1 MKPGTPFVVEVNPRI
16 PRRLARLSELAEN
29 LWYAWDRPTRT
40 LFARLH
46 PGLWDAVNH
55 NPKAFLK
62 RVDEDR
68 LTEAAED
75 HIFLGSYNRVLS
87 AFDTYMSEPLRRDVP
102 INLTP
107 SDLVAYF
114 CAEFGFHE
122 SFPVYSGGLG
132 ILAGD
137 HCKSASDMRLP
148 FVAVGLLYRQGYFSQ
163 RIDNDGNQIA
173 TYTDSEFEDLPIH
186 PALREDGTEVHIEM
200 ELPGRTVEVKVWE
213 TRIGHV
219 RLCLLDTDL
228 PGNRAE
234 DRYITHQLY
243 GGDKHTRIQQ
253 EMVLGIGGVRAL
265 EQMGIKPTAYHI
277 NEGHAA
283 FLVLERVR
291 RKVKQGLTYYAALE
305 AVAASTVFTTH
316 TPVPAGHDHFP
327 EDMIWSYFNHCCTD
341 LGISREEFMGLGG
354 AGQGQ
359 DFNMTKLALNG
370 SRHHNGVSRIHGD
383 VSSRI
388 LADMWPQIDP
398 KESPMEYITNG
409 VHVSTFLAQE
419 WQDLFD
425 NKLGYEWRRRLTD
438 EKFWGRMDSIPDHQF
453 WSVHQAIKSQMLHAI
468 RNRVTQQHLRNHGS
482 AAHLDRML
490 KYANPLDPNVLT
502 IGFAR
507 RFATYKRATLMFEN
521 MDWMRQIIND
531 AGRPVLF
538 IFAGKA
544 HPADQPGQELIR
556 RIHEISRWP
565 EFEGKLL
572 MVEGY
577 DLGLARRL
585 VAGVDVWLNN
595 PIYPLEA
602 SGTSGMKAGLN
613 GVLNLS
619 VTDGWWDEGFDGTPG
634 NSNGWDIKPAPES
647 FDDARRNREDS
658 QTLYELLQDQVI
670 PMYYRRNELGYST
683 EWVNMA
689 KRSIASLLP
698 RFNAT
703 RMVLQYANQFYGP
716 ASRQWRRYSA
726 DDFAAARTVAAWK
739 TKVRQAWGGVSL
751 HRVDEPPKRLSFG
764 EGMEIRV
771 AAHLNGL
778 APEDVRV
785 ELLVGRASQA
795 GQDKDLSA
803 FAMQAGEVDANGI
816 CQFKIEMVPEL
827 CGRLIYRLRVY
838 PFNPLLTHPFETGLM
853 VWL

>member
-1 MKPGTPFVVEVNPRI
+1 MKPGTPFVIEVNPRI
-16 PRRLARLSELAEN
+16 PRRLSRLTELADN
-29 LWYAWDRPTRT
+29 LWYGWDRPTRT

-46 PGLWDAVNH
+46 PGLWDAVSH

-62 RVDEDR
+62 RVDEER

-87 AFDTYMSEPLRRDVP
+87 AFDTYMSEPLRRDIP
-102 INLTP
+102 LELKP
-107 SDLVAYF
+107 GDLIAYF

-148 FVAVGLLYRQGYFSQ
+148 FIAVGLLYRQGYFSQ

-173 TYTDSEFEDLPIH
+173 TYTDSEFDDLPIH
-186 PALREDGTEVHIEM
+186 PALSEEGKEIHIQI
-200 ELPGRTVEVKVWE
+200 ELPGRAVEVKVWE
-213 TRIGHV
+213 ARIGHV

-228 PGNRAE
+228 ASNRAE

-243 GGDKHTRIQQ
+243 GGDRHTRIQQ
-253 EMVLGIGGVRAL
+253 EIVLGIGGMRAL
-265 EQMGIKPTAYHI
+265 EALAVKPTAYHI

-283 FLVLERVR
+283 FLVLERIR
-291 RKVKQGLTYYAALE
+291 QRVKGGLSFHAALE
-305 AVAASTVFTTH
+305 AIAANTVFTTH
-316 TPVPAGHDHFP
+316 TPVPAGHDHFA
-327 EDMIWSYFNHCCTD
+327 EDMVWDYFSECCTD
-341 LGISREEFMGLGG
+341 LGVQREEFMRLGG
-354 AGQGQ
+354 AGHGQ
-359 DFNMTKLALNG
+359 EFNMTKLALNG
-370 SRHHNGVSRIHGD
+370 SRHHNGVSRIHGS

-388 LADMWPQIDP
+388 LSDMWPQVRPD
-398 KESPMEYITNG
+398 ESPMDYITNG

-425 NKLGYEWRRRLTD
+425 NKLGYEWRRRLT
-438 EKFWGRMDSIPDHQF
+438 EVEFWDKLDAIPDHHF
-453 WSVHQAIKSQMLHAI
+453 WSVHQALKTQMLHSVHHRI
-468 RNRVTQQHLRNHGS
+468 TQQHLRNHGS
-482 AAHLDRML
+482 EAHLERML
-490 KYANPLDPNVLT
+490 KHANPLDPNVLT

-507 RFATYKRATLMFEN
+507 RFATYKRAALMFEN
-521 MDWMRQIIND
+521 MEWMRQIISEAD
-531 AGRPVLF
+531 KPVLF

-544 HPADQPGQELIR
+544 HPADKPGQELIR
-556 RIHEISRWP
+556 RIHEISRSP

-577 DLGLARRL
+577 DLGFARRL
-585 VAGVDVWLNN
+585 VSGVDVWLNN

-602 SGTSGMKAGLN
+602 SGTSGMKAAMN

-619 VTDGWWDEGFDGTPG
+619 VTDGWWDEGYDG
-634 NSNGWDIKPAPES
+634 SNGWAIKPAPEY

-670 PMYYRRNELGYST
+670 PMYYRRHELGFSS
-683 EWVNMA
+683 EWVHMA
-689 KRSIASLLP
+689 KKSITTLLP

-703 RMVLQYANQFYGP
+703 RMVMQYVNKFYGP
-716 ASRQWRRYSA
+716 ASRQWRRYSEGG
-726 DDFAAARTVAAWK
+726 FAAAQSVAAWK
-739 TKVRQAWGGVSL
+739 AKVRQAWGGVSL
-751 HRVDEPPKRLSFG
+751 RRLDEPQKRINFG
-764 EGMEIRV
+764 DSLV
-771 AAHLNGL
+771 LKAAVNLNGL

-785 ELLVGRASQA
+785 EVLVGRASKQ
-795 GQDKDLSA
+795 GQDRDL
-803 FAMQAGEVDANGI
+803 QASQMKPEGHDGQDCLFSLELTP
-816 CQFKIEMVPEL
+816 EM
-827 CGRLIYRLRVY
+827 CGKLLYRVRVY
-838 PFNPLLTHPFETGLM
+838 PYHDLLTHPFETGLM

>member
-16 PRRLARLSELAEN
+16 PRRLSRLSELAEN
-29 LWYAWDRPTRT
+29 LWYAWDRPSRT

-46 PGLWDAVNH
+46 PGLWEAVNH

-62 RVDEDR
+62 RVDEER

-75 HIFLGSYNRVLS
+75 HIFLGNYNRVLS

-102 INLTP
+102 L
-107 SDLVAYF
+107 DLKPGDLIAYF

-173 TYTDSEFEDLPIH
+173 TYTDSEFDDLPIH
-186 PALREDGTEVHIEM
+186 PASRADGSEVHIQM
-200 ELPGRTVEVKVWE
+200 ELPGRMVEVKVWE

-228 PGNRAE
+228 PVNRPE

-253 EMVLGIGGVRAL
+253 EMVLGIGGMRAL

-283 FLVLERVR
+283 FLVLERTR
-291 RKVKQGLTYYAALE
+291 RKVEQGLPFHAALE
-305 AVAASTVFTTH
+305 VVAASTVFTTH
-316 TPVPAGHDHFP
+316 TPVPAGHDHFG
-327 EDMIWSYFNHCCTD
+327 EDMTWEYLGRCCND
-341 LGISREEFMGLGG
+341 LGISREEFMQLGG
-354 AGQGQ
+354 AGHGQ
-359 DFNMTKLALNG
+359 DFNMTKLALHG
-370 SRHHNGVSRIHGD
+370 SRHHNGVSRIHGG
-383 VSSRI
+383 VSSHI
-388 LADMWPQIDP
+388 CSDMWPQIAPGD
-398 KESPMEYITNG
+398 SPMDYITNG
-409 VHVSTFLAQE
+409 VHVATFLAQE

-438 EKFWGRMDSIPDHQF
+438 VEFWRKVESIPDHHF
-453 WSVHQAIKSQMLHAI
+453 WSVHQSIKAQMLHAI
-468 RNRVTQQHLRNHGS
+468 RHRVTQQHLRNHGS
-482 AAHLDRML
+482 AAHLERML
-490 KYANPLDPNVLT
+490 KLANPLDPNVLV

-507 RFATYKRATLMFEN
+507 RFATYKRATLLFEN
-521 MDWMRQIIND
+521 MDWLRQIIHD
-531 AGRPVLF
+531 ANRPVLF

-544 HPADQPGQELIR
+544 HPADHPGQSLIR

-585 VAGVDVWLNN
+585 VSGCDIWLNN

-619 VTDGWWDEGFDGTPG
+619 VSDGWWDEGYDGT
-634 NSNGWDIKPAPES
+634 NGWDIKPAPDY

-670 PMYYRRNELGYST
+670 PMYYRRNELGFSP
-683 EWVNMA
+683 EWVRMA
-689 KRSIASLLP
+689 KRSIATLLP

-703 RMVLQYANQFYGP
+703 RMVMEYVNKFYGA
-716 ASRQWRRYSA
+716 ASQQWRRYS
-726 DDFAAARTVAAWK
+726 DDNFAGARDVAAWK
-739 TKVRQAWGGVSL
+739 TKVRQAWQGVSAQRL
-751 HRVDEPPKRLSFG
+751 DTPQKRLTFG
-764 EGMEIRV
+764 EAMQVRV
-771 AAHLNGL
+771 AVNLNGM

-785 ELLVGRASQA
+785 ELLVGRASQLA
-795 GQDKDLSA
+795 QDRALQVIQ
-803 FAMQAGEVDANGI
+803 MTPNGWENGLCI
-816 CQFKIEMVPEL
+816 YHLELMPEL
-827 CGRLIYRLRVY
+827 CGRLMYRVRVY
-838 PFNPLLTHPFETGLM
+838 PYHALLTHPFETGLM

>member
-16 PRRLARLSELAEN
+16 PRRLARLSELADN
-29 LWYAWDRPTRT
+29 LWYSWDRPTRT

-46 PGLWDAVNH
+46 PGLWDAVSH

-62 RVDEDR
+62 RVDEER

-75 HIFLGSYNRVLS
+75 HIFLGNYNRVLS
-87 AFDTYMSEPLRRDVP
+87 AFDTYMSEPLRRDMP
-102 INLTP
+102 LDLKP
-107 SDLVAYF
+107 GDLVAYF

-122 SFPVYSGGLG
+122 SFPIYSGGLG

-137 HCKSASDMRLP
+137 HCKAASDMRLP

-173 TYTDSEFEDLPIH
+173 TYTDSEFDDLPIH
-186 PALREDGTEVHIEM
+186 PAVSEEGKEIHVFI
-200 ELPGRTVEVKVWE
+200 ELPGRRLEVKVWE
-213 TRIGHV
+213 ARIGHV

-228 PGNRAE
+228 PANRAE

-253 EMVLGIGGVRAL
+253 EMVLGVGGMRAL
-265 EQMGIKPTAYHI
+265 EALGVKPTVYHI

-283 FLVLERVR
+283 FLVLERIR
-291 RKVKQGLTYYAALE
+291 RKVKGGLSFHAALE
-305 AVAASTVFTTH
+305 AVAANTVFTTH
-316 TPVPAGHDHFP
+316 TPVPAGHDHFA
-327 EDMIWSYFNHCCTD
+327 EDMIWDYFSECCND
-341 LGISREEFMGLGG
+341 LGVQREEFMRLGG
-354 AGQGQ
+354 AGHGQ
-359 DFNMTKLALNG
+359 EFNMTKLALNG
-370 SRHHNGVSRIHGD
+370 SRHHNGVSRIHGG

-388 LADMWPQIDP
+388 LSDMWPQVQPD
-398 KESPMEYITNG
+398 ESPMDYITNG

-438 EKFWGRMDSIPDHQF
+438 VTFWDKVEAIPDHHF
-453 WSVHQAIKSQMLHAI
+453 WSVHQALKTQMLHSVHHRI
-468 RNRVTQQHLRNHGS
+468 TQQHLRNHGS
-482 AAHLDRML
+482 EAHLERML

-521 MDWMRQIIND
+521 MDWIRQIIND
-531 AGRPVLF
+531 GDKPVLF

-544 HPADQPGQELIR
+544 HPADRPGQDLIR
-556 RIHEISRWP
+556 RIHEISRSP

-577 DLGLARRL
+577 DLGFARRL
-585 VAGVDVWLNN
+585 VSGCDVWLNN

-602 SGTSGMKAGLN
+602 SGTSGMKAAMN

-619 VTDGWWDEGFDGTPG
+619 VTDGWWDEGYDG
-634 NSNGWDIKPAPES
+634 SNGWAIKPAPEY
-647 FDDARRNREDS
+647 FDEGRRNREDS

-670 PMYYRRNELGYST
+670 PMYYRRHELGFSS
-683 EWVNMA
+683 EWVRMA
-689 KRSIASLLP
+689 KRSITTLLP
-698 RFNAT
+698 RFNST
-703 RMVLQYANQFYGP
+703 RMVMEYVNKFYGP
-716 ASRQWRRYSA
+716 ASRQWRRYS
-726 DDFAAARTVAAWK
+726 DGGFAAAQGVAAWK
-739 TKVRQAWGGVSL
+739 AKIRQSWGGIALRRLDPPRKRINFGDSL
-751 HRVDEPPKRLSFG
+751 QL
-764 EGMEIRV
+764 RV
-771 AAHLNGL
+771 AATLNGL

-785 ELLVGRASQA
+785 EVLMGRASKH
-795 GQDKDLSA
+795 GQDRDL
-803 FAMQAGEVDANGI
+803 QAIQMKPDGWQGQE
-816 CQFKIEMVPEL
+816 CLFSLELTPEM
-827 CGRLIYRLRVY
+827 CGKLLYRVRVY
-838 PFNPLLTHPFETGLM
+838 PYHDLLTHPFETGLM

>member
-16 PRRLARLSELAEN
+16 PRRLSRLTELADN
-29 LWYAWDRPTRT
+29 LWYGWDRPTRT

-62 RVDEDR
+62 RVDEER

-75 HIFLGSYNRVLS
+75 HIFLGNYNRVLS
-87 AFDTYMSEPLRRDVP
+87 AFDTYMSEPLRRDMHLELKP
-102 INLTP
+102 G
-107 SDLVAYF
+107 DLIAYF

-173 TYTDSEFEDLPIH
+173 TYTDSEFEDLPMH
-186 PALREDGTEVHIEM
+186 PALGEDGREIHIHI
-200 ELPGRTVEVKVWE
+200 ELPGRQLEVKVWE
-213 TRIGHV
+213 ARIGHV

-228 PGNRAE
+228 PNNRPE

-253 EMVLGIGGVRAL
+253 EIVLGIGGVRAL
-265 EQMGIKPTAYHI
+265 EALDVKPTVYHI

-283 FLVLERVR
+283 FLVLERIR
-291 RKVKQGLTYYAALE
+291 RKVKKGLTFNAALE
-305 AVAASTVFTTH
+305 AVAANTVFTTH
-316 TPVPAGHDHFP
+316 TPVPAGHDHFA
-327 EDMIWSYFNHCCTD
+327 EDMIWDYFGQCCAD
-341 LGISREEFMGLGG
+341 MSVARDDFMRLGG
-354 AGQGQ
+354 AGHGQ
-359 DFNMTKLALNG
+359 EFNMTKLALNG
-370 SRHHNGVSRIHGD
+370 SRHHNGVSRIHGG

-388 LADMWPQIDP
+388 LSDMWPQVVP
-398 KESPMEYITNG
+398 GESPMDYITNG

-438 EKFWGRMDSIPDHQF
+438 AAFWDKLATIPDHHF
-453 WSVHQAIKSQMLHAI
+453 WSVHQALKSQMLHAVHHRI
-468 RNRVTQQHLRNHGS
+468 TQQHLRNHGS
-482 AAHLDRML
+482 EAHLERML

-521 MDWMRQIIND
+521 MDWMRQIINESE
-531 AGRPVLF
+531 RPVLF

-544 HPADQPGQELIR
+544 HPADRPGQELIR

-577 DLGLARRL
+577 DLGFARRL
-585 VAGVDVWLNN
+585 VSGCDVWLNN

-602 SGTSGMKAGLN
+602 SGTSGMKAAMN

-619 VTDGWWDEGFDGTPG
+619 VTDGWWDEGYDGT
-634 NSNGWDIKPAPES
+634 NGWAIKPAPEY
-647 FDDARRNREDS
+647 FDEARRNREDS

-670 PMYYRRNELGYST
+670 PMYYRRHELGFSS
-683 EWVNMA
+683 EWVHMA
-689 KRSIASLLP
+689 KRSITTLLP
-698 RFNAT
+698 RFNST
-703 RMVLQYANQFYGP
+703 RMVMEYVNKFYGP
-716 ASRQWRRYSA
+716 ASRQWRRYSEA
-726 DDFAAARTVAAWK
+726 GFSAAQTVATWK
-739 TKVRQAWGGVSL
+739 TRVRQAWSGVSIR
-751 HRVDEPPKRLSFG
+751 RVDDMRKRISFG
-764 EGMEIRV
+764 ESLTIRV
-771 AAHLNGL
+771 GVNLNGL

-785 ELLVGRASQA
+785 EILIGRASKH
-795 GQDKDLSA
+795 GQDKDLHAIQMKPDGRDGPESL
-803 FAMQAGEVDANGI
+803 FNLELTP
-816 CQFKIEMVPEL
+816 EM
-827 CGRLIYRLRVY
+827 CGKLLYRVRVY
-838 PFNPLLTHPFETGLM
+838 PYHDLLTHPFETGLM

>member
-1 MKPGTPFVVEVNPRI
+1 MKPGTPFIVEVNPRI

-87 AFDTYMSEPLRRDVP
+87 AFDTYMSEPLRRDDP
-102 INLTP
+102 MELKP
-107 SDLVAYF
+107 GDLIAYF

-148 FVAVGLLYRQGYFSQ
+148 FVAVGLLYRQGYFAQ

-173 TYTDSEFEDLPIH
+173 TYNDSEFDDLPMH
-186 PALREDGTEVHIEM
+186 PALREDGSEVHIQM
-200 ELPGRTVEVKVWE
+200 ELPGRQVEVKVWE

-253 EMVLGIGGVRAL
+253 EMVLGIGGMRAL

-291 RKVKQGLTYYAALE
+291 RKVMQGLSFHAALE
-305 AVAASTVFTTH
+305 AVAVSTVFTTH
-316 TPVPAGHDHFP
+316 TPVPAGHDHFA
-327 EDMIWSYFNHCCTD
+327 EDMIWEYFSQCCND
-341 LGISREEFMGLGG
+341 LGVGREEFLRLGG
-354 AGQGQ
+354 GGHGQ

-370 SRHHNGVSRIHGD
+370 SRHHNGVSRIHGG
-383 VSSRI
+383 VSSQI
-388 LADMWPQIDP
+388 LSDMWPQIAP
-398 KESPMEYITNG
+398 HESPMDYITNG
-409 VHVSTFLAQE
+409 VHVATFLAQE

-425 NKLGYEWRRRLTD
+425 NKLGYEWRRRLTEVD
-438 EKFWGRMDSIPDHQF
+438 FWHKLEDIPDHHF
-453 WSVHQAIKSQMLHAI
+453 WSVHQSIKSQMLHSLCHRI
-468 RNRVTQQHLRNHGS
+468 TQQHLRNHGS
-482 AAHLDRML
+482 SAHLERML
-490 KYANPLDPNVLT
+490 KFANPLDPNVLT

-521 MDWMRQIIND
+521 MDWIRQIISEAD
-531 AGRPVLF
+531 RPVLF

-544 HPADQPGQELIR
+544 HPADKPGQDLIH
-556 RIHEISRWP
+556 RIHEISRLP
-565 EFEGKLL
+565 EFEGRLL

-577 DLGLARRL
+577 DLGLSRRL
-585 VAGVDVWLNN
+585 VSGCDVWLNN

-602 SGTSGMKAGLN
+602 SGTSGMKAGMN
-613 GVLNLS
+613 GVINLS
-619 VTDGWWDEGFDGTPG
+619 VTDGWWEEGYDGT
-634 NSNGWDIKPAPES
+634 NGWAIKPAPEYY
-647 FDDARRNREDS
+647 DDERRNHEDS

-670 PMYYRRNELGYST
+670 PMYYRRHELGFSD
-683 EWVNMA
+683 EWVQMA
-689 KRSIASLLP
+689 KRSITTLLP

-703 RMVLQYANQFYGP
+703 RMVMEYANKFYGP
-716 ASRQWRRYSA
+716 ASRQWRRYSEG
-726 DDFAAARTVAAWK
+726 DFAAAQSLAAWK
-739 TKVRQAWGGVSL
+739 SKVRHAWGGVSL
-751 HRVDEPPKRLSFG
+751 MRLDDPRRRLVFG
-764 EGMEIRV
+764 ETMDIKV
-771 AAHLNGL
+771 AVNLNGL

-785 ELLVGRASQA
+785 EVLMGRASQS
-795 GQDKDLSA
+795 GQNKELSA
-803 FAMQAGEVDANGI
+803 VPMQPSGWDGGNSLFQLEL
-816 CQFKIEMVPEL
+816 MPEL
-827 CGRLIYRLRVY
+827 CGRLLYRVRVY
-838 PFNPLLTHPFETGLM
+838 PYHELLTHPFETGLM

>member
-46 PGLWDAVNH
+46 PGLWEAVNH

-62 RVDEDR
+62 RVDEER

-87 AFDTYMSEPLRRDVP
+87 AFDTYMSEPLRRDLP
-102 INLTP
+102 IDLKP
-107 SDLVAYF
+107 GDLVAYF

-173 TYTDSEFEDLPIH
+173 TYTDSEFGDLPMH
-186 PALREDGTEVHIEM
+186 PALGEDGSEVHIQM
-200 ELPGRTVEVKVWE
+200 ELPGRQVEVKVWE

-228 PGNRAE
+228 PANRPE

-253 EMVLGIGGVRAL
+253 EMVLGIGGMRAL
-265 EQMGIKPTAYHI
+265 ERMGIKPTCYHI

-291 RKVKQGLTYYAALE
+291 RKVKQGLSFHAALE

-316 TPVPAGHDHFP
+316 TPVPAGHDHFA
-327 EDMIWSYFNHCCTD
+327 EDMIWEYFHHCCTD
-341 LGISREEFMGLGG
+341 LGISREEFMHLGG

-359 DFNMTKLALNG
+359 DFNMTRLALNG
-370 SRHHNGVSRIHGD
+370 SRHHNGVSRIHGG
-383 VSSRI
+383 VSSRMM
-388 LADMWPQIDP
+388 ADMWPQISP
-398 KESPMEYITNG
+398 QESPMDYITNG
-409 VHVSTFLAQE
+409 VHVATFLAQE

-425 NKLGYEWRRRLTD
+425 SKLGYEWRRRLTD
-438 EKFWGRMDSIPDHQF
+438 VDFWDKVESIPDHQF
-453 WSVHQAIKSQMLHAI
+453 WAVHQAIKSQMLHTV
-468 RNRVTQQHLRNHGS
+468 RHRVTQQHLRNHGS
-482 AAHLDRML
+482 PAHLERML
-490 KYANPLDPNVLT
+490 KLANPLDPNVLT

-507 RFATYKRATLMFEN
+507 RFATYKRATLLFEN
-521 MDWMRQIIND
+521 MDWLRQIIND
-531 AGRPVLF
+531 GARPVLF

-544 HPADQPGQELIR
+544 HPADKPGQELIR

-577 DLGLARRL
+577 DLGLSRRL
-585 VAGVDVWLNN
+585 VSGCDVWLNN

-602 SGTSGMKAGLN
+602 SGTSGMKAGMN
-613 GVLNLS
+613 GVINLS
-619 VTDGWWDEGFDGTPG
+619 VTDGWWDEGYDG
-634 NSNGWDIKPAPES
+634 SNGWAIKPAPEYY
-647 FDDARRNREDS
+647 DDARRNREDS

-670 PMYYRRNELGYST
+670 PMYYRRNELGFSP
-683 EWVNMA
+683 EWVKMA
-689 KRSIASLLP
+689 KRSIATLLP
-698 RFNAT
+698 RFNST
-703 RMVLQYANQFYGP
+703 RMVMEYANRFYAP
-716 ASRQWRRYSA
+716 ASRQWRRYSEGG
-726 DDFAAARTVAAWK
+726 FAAAQAVAAWK
-739 TKVRQAWGGVSL
+739 AKVRQAWGGVSL
-751 HRVDEPPKRLSFG
+751 RRIDTPRRQMTFG
-764 EGMEIRV
+764 ESMLIQV
-771 AAHLNGL
+771 AANLNGL

-785 ELLVGRASQA
+785 ELLIGRASQV
-795 GQDKDLSA
+795 GQDKELQA
-803 FAMQAGEVDANGI
+803 IPMQPVGWEDGH
-816 CQFKIEMVPEL
+816 CTFQLELMPEL
-827 CGRLIYRLRVY
+827 CGRLLYRVRVY
-838 PFNPLLTHPFETGLM
+838 PYHELLTHPFETGLM

>member
-16 PRRLARLSELAEN
+16 PRRLSRLSELADN

-62 RVDEDR
+62 RVDEER

-87 AFDTYMSEPLRRDVP
+87 AFDTYMSEPLRRDMP
-102 INLTP
+102 LELKP
-107 SDLVAYF
+107 GDLIAYF
-114 CAEFGFHE
+114 CAEFGYHE

-137 HCKSASDMRLP
+137 HCKSASDLRLP

-173 TYTDSEFEDLPIH
+173 TYTDSEFDDLPIH
-186 PALREDGTEVHIEM
+186 PALNEEGKEIHIHI
-200 ELPGRTVEVKVWE
+200 ELPGRKVEVKVWE
-213 TRIGHV
+213 ARIGHV

-253 EMVLGIGGVRAL
+253 EIVLGIGGMRAL
-265 EQMGIKPTAYHI
+265 EQLGIKPTAYHI

-283 FLVLERVR
+283 FLVLERIR
-291 RKVKQGLTYYAALE
+291 RKVKGGLSFHAALE
-305 AVAASTVFTTH
+305 AVAANTVFTTH
-316 TPVPAGHDHFP
+316 TPVPAGHDHFA
-327 EDMIWSYFNHCCTD
+327 EDMIWDYFSQCCND
-341 LGISREEFMGLGG
+341 LGVQREEFMKLGG
-354 AGQGQ
+354 AGHGQ
-359 DFNMTKLALNG
+359 EFNMTKLALHG
-370 SRHHNGVSRIHGD
+370 SRHHNGVSRIHGG
-383 VSSRI
+383 VSSHI
-388 LADMWPQIDP
+388 LSDMWPQVRPD
-398 KESPMEYITNG
+398 ESPMGYITNG

-438 EKFWGRMDSIPDHQF
+438 ATFWEKLASIPDHHF
-453 WSVHQAIKSQMLHAI
+453 WSVHQALKSQMLHSVHHRI
-468 RNRVTQQHLRNHGS
+468 TEQHLRNHGS
-482 AAHLDRML
+482 EAHLERML

-521 MDWMRQIIND
+521 MDWMRAIIKD
-531 AGRPVLF
+531 ADRPVLF

-544 HPADQPGQELIR
+544 HPADKPGQELIR

-577 DLGLARRL
+577 DLGFARRL
-585 VAGVDVWLNN
+585 VSGCDVWLNN

-602 SGTSGMKAGLN
+602 SGTSGMKAAMN

-619 VTDGWWDEGFDGTPG
+619 VTDGWWDEGYDGG
-634 NSNGWDIKPAPES
+634 NGWAIKPAPEY

-658 QTLYELLQDQVI
+658 RDLYELLQDQVI
-670 PMYYRRNELGYST
+670 PMYYRRNELGISS
-683 EWVNMA
+683 EWVRMA
-689 KRSIASLLP
+689 KRSITTLLP
-698 RFNAT
+698 RFNST
-703 RMVLQYANQFYGP
+703 RMVMEYVNKFYGP
-716 ASRQWRRYSA
+716 ASRQWRRYSEGG
-726 DDFAAARTVAAWK
+726 FAAAQGVAAWK
-739 TKVRQAWGGVSL
+739 AKVRQAWSGVSL
-751 HRVDEPPKRLSFG
+751 RRMDEPQKRIAFG
-764 EGMEIRV
+764 ETLSLKV
-771 AAHLNGL
+771 AASLNGL

-785 ELLVGRASQA
+785 EVLMGRASKQ
-795 GQDKDLSA
+795 GQDRDLQA
-803 FAMQAGEVDANGI
+803 VAMI
-816 CQFKIEMVPEL
+816 PEGWDGQDSL
-827 CGRLIYRLRVY
+827 FTLELTPDMCGKLLYRVRVY
-838 PFNPLLTHPFETGLM
+838 PYHELLTHPFETGLM

>member
-16 PRRLARLSELAEN
+16 PRRLSRLTELADN
-29 LWYAWDRPTRT
+29 LWYGWDRPTRT

-62 RVDEDR
+62 RVDEER

-75 HIFLGSYNRVLS
+75 HIFLGNYNRVLS
-87 AFDTYMSEPLRRDVP
+87 AFDTYMSEPLRRDMHLELKP
-102 INLTP
+102 G
-107 SDLVAYF
+107 DLVAYF

-173 TYTDSEFEDLPIH
+173 TYTDSEFDDLPIH
-186 PALREDGTEVHIEM
+186 PALGEDGREIHIHI
-200 ELPGRTVEVKVWE
+200 ELPGRRLEVKVWE
-213 TRIGHV
+213 ARIGHV

-228 PGNRAE
+228 PVNRPE

-253 EMVLGIGGVRAL
+253 EIVLGIGGVRAL
-265 EQMGIKPTAYHI
+265 EALDVRPTAYHI

-283 FLVLERVR
+283 FLVLERIRYKVR
-291 RKVKQGLTYYAALE
+291 NGLTFHAALE
-305 AVAASTVFTTH
+305 AVAANTVFTTH
-316 TPVPAGHDHFP
+316 TPVPAGHDHFA
-327 EDMIWSYFNHCCTD
+327 EDMIWDYFAQCCSD
-341 LGISREEFMGLGG
+341 MNVARDEFMRMGG
-354 AGQGQ
+354 AGHGQ
-359 DFNMTKLALNG
+359 EFNMTKLALNG
-370 SRHHNGVSRIHGD
+370 SRHHNGVSRIHGG

-388 LADMWPQIDP
+388 LSDMWPQVVPD
-398 KESPMEYITNG
+398 ESPMDYITNG

-438 EKFWGRMDSIPDHQF
+438 EVFWDKLGSIPDHHF
-453 WSVHQAIKSQMLHAI
+453 WSVHQALKSQMLHAVHHRI
-468 RNRVTQQHLRNHGS
+468 TQQHLRNHGS
-482 AAHLDRML
+482 EAHLERML
-490 KYANPLDPNVLT
+490 KHANPLDPNVLT

-521 MDWMRQIIND
+521 MDWMRAIIKD
-531 AGRPVLF
+531 ADRPVLF

-544 HPADQPGQELIR
+544 HPADRPGQELIR

-577 DLGLARRL
+577 DLGFARRL
-585 VAGVDVWLNN
+585 VSGCDVWLNN

-602 SGTSGMKAGLN
+602 SGTSGMKAAMN

-619 VTDGWWDEGFDGTPG
+619 VTDGWWDEGYDGT
-634 NSNGWDIKPAPES
+634 NGWAIKPAPEY
-647 FDDARRNREDS
+647 FDEARRNREDS

-670 PMYYRRNELGYST
+670 PMYYRRHELGFSS
-683 EWVNMA
+683 EWVHMA
-689 KRSIASLLP
+689 KRSITTLLP
-698 RFNAT
+698 RFNST
-703 RMVLQYANQFYGP
+703 RMVMEYVNKFYGP
-716 ASRQWRRYSA
+716 ASRQWRRYS
-726 DDFAAARTVAAWK
+726 DGGFANAQAVAIWK
-739 TKVRQAWGGVSL
+739 TRVRQAWSGVSIR
-751 HRVDEPPKRLSFG
+751 RVDDARKRINFG
-764 EGMEIRV
+764 DSLAVRV
-771 AAHLNGL
+771 AVNLNGL

-785 ELLVGRASQA
+785 EILVGRASKN
-795 GQDKDLSA
+795 GQDKDL
-803 FAMQAGEVDANGI
+803 QAIQMKPDGREGLESVFTLELTPEI
-816 CQFKIEMVPEL
+816 CGKL
-827 CGRLIYRLRVY
+827 LYRVRVY
-838 PFNPLLTHPFETGLM
+838 PYHDLLTHPFETGLM

>member
-1 MKPGTPFVVEVNPRI
+1 MKPGTSFIVEVNPRI
-16 PRRLARLSELAEN
+16 PRRLSRLSELADN

-62 RVDEDR
+62 RVDEER

-75 HIFLGSYNRVLS
+75 HIFLGNYNRVLS
-87 AFDTYMSEPLRRDVP
+87 AFDTYMSEPLRRDMP
-102 INLTP
+102 LELKP
-107 SDLVAYF
+107 GDLIAYF
-114 CAEFGFHE
+114 CAEFGYHE
-122 SFPVYSGGLG
+122 SFPIYSGGLG

-137 HCKSASDMRLP
+137 HCKAASDLRLP
-148 FVAVGLLYRQGYFSQ
+148 FIAVGLLYRQGYFSQ

-173 TYTDSEFEDLPIH
+173 TYTDSEFDDLPVR
-186 PALREDGTEVHIEM
+186 PALTEEGREIHIHI
-200 ELPGRTVEVKVWE
+200 ELPGRKVEVKVWE
-213 TRIGHV
+213 ARIGHV

-253 EMVLGIGGVRAL
+253 EIILGVGGIRAL
-265 EQMGIKPTAYHI
+265 EQLGVKPTAYHI

-283 FLVLERVR
+283 FLVLERTR
-291 RKVKQGLTYYAALE
+291 RKVSKGLSFQAALE
-305 AVAASTVFTTH
+305 VVAANTVFTTH
-316 TPVPAGHDHFP
+316 TPVPAGHDHFA
-327 EDMIWSYFNHCCTD
+327 EDMIWDYFSQCCNEF
-341 LGISREEFMGLGG
+341 GVSREEFMKLGG
-354 AGQGQ
+354 AGHGQ
-359 DFNMTKLALNG
+359 DFNMTKLALHG
-370 SRHHNGVSRIHGD
+370 SRHHNGVSRVHGG
-383 VSSRI
+383 VSSHI
-388 LADMWPQIDP
+388 LADMWPQVRP
-398 KESPMEYITNG
+398 EESPMDYITNG
-409 VHVSTFLAQE
+409 VHVASFLAQE
-419 WQDLFD
+419 WQELFD

-438 EKFWGRMDSIPDHQF
+438 LKFWEKIESIPDHHF
-453 WSVHQAIKSQMLHAI
+453 WSVHQALKAQMLHSVHY
-468 RNRVTQQHLRNHGS
+468 RVTQQHARNHGS
-482 AAHLDRML
+482 EAHLERML
-490 KYANPLDPNVLT
+490 KHANPLDPNVLT

-521 MDWMRQIIND
+521 MDWLRAILSD
-531 AGRPVLF
+531 SERPVLF

-544 HPADQPGQELIR
+544 HPADTPGQELIR

-585 VAGVDVWLNN
+585 VSGCDVWLNN

-602 SGTSGMKAGLN
+602 SGTSGMKAAMN

-619 VTDGWWDEGFDGTPG
+619 VTDGWWDEGYDG
-634 NSNGWDIKPAPES
+634 SNGWAIKPAPEY
-647 FDDARRNREDS
+647 FDDARRNRDDS
-658 QTLYELLQDQVI
+658 RDLYEILQDQVI
-670 PMYYRRNELGYST
+670 PLYYRRHELGFST
-683 EWVNMA
+683 EWVRMA
-689 KRSIASLLP
+689 KRSITTLLP

-703 RMVLQYANQFYGP
+703 RMVTEYVNKFYGP
-716 ASRQWRRYSA
+716 ASRQWRRYSENG
-726 DDFAAARTVAAWK
+726 FAAGQSVAAWK
-739 TKVRQAWGGVSL
+739 AKVSHAWGGVSL
-751 HRVDEPPKRLSFG
+751 RRVDEPVKRLGFG
-764 EGMEIRV
+764 ESMHLRV

-785 ELLVGRASQA
+785 EILVGRASKQ
-795 GQDKDLSA
+795 GQDRDLQALPMAPDGSA
-803 FAMQAGEVDANGI
+803 GKESLFSLELTP
-816 CQFKIEMVPEL
+816 EM
-827 CGRLIYRLRVY
+827 CGKLLYRVRVY
-838 PFNPLLTHPFETGLM
+838 PYHDMLTHPFETGLM

>member
-16 PRRLARLSELAEN
+16 PRRLSRLTELADN
-29 LWYAWDRPTRT
+29 LWYGWDRPTRT

-62 RVDEDR
+62 RVDEER

-75 HIFLGSYNRVLS
+75 HIFLGNYNRVLS
-87 AFDTYMSEPLRRDVP
+87 AFDTYMSEPLRRDMHLELKP
-102 INLTP
+102 G
-107 SDLVAYF
+107 DLIAYF

-173 TYTDSEFEDLPIH
+173 TYTDSEFEDLPMH
-186 PALREDGTEVHIEM
+186 PALAEDGREIHIHI
-200 ELPGRTVEVKVWE
+200 ELPGRQLEVKVWE
-213 TRIGHV
+213 ARIGHV

-228 PGNRAE
+228 PSNRPE

-253 EMVLGIGGVRAL
+253 EIVLGIGGVRAL
-265 EQMGIKPTAYHI
+265 EALDVKPTAYHI

-283 FLVLERVR
+283 FLVLERIR
-291 RKVKQGLTYYAALE
+291 RKVKRGLSFNSALE
-305 AVAASTVFTTH
+305 AVAANTVFTTH
-316 TPVPAGHDHFP
+316 TPVPAGHDHFA
-327 EDMIWSYFNHCCTD
+327 EDMIWDYFAQCCSD
-341 LGISREEFMGLGG
+341 MSVARDEFMRLGG
-354 AGQGQ
+354 AGHGQ
-359 DFNMTKLALNG
+359 EFNMTKLALNG
-370 SRHHNGVSRIHGD
+370 SRHHNGVSRIHGG

-388 LADMWPQIDP
+388 LSDMWPQVVP
-398 KESPMEYITNG
+398 GESPMDYITNG

-438 EKFWGRMDSIPDHQF
+438 EVFWDKLGSIPDHHF
-453 WSVHQAIKSQMLHAI
+453 WSVHQALKSQMLHAVHHRI
-468 RNRVTQQHLRNHGS
+468 TQQHLRNHGS
-482 AAHLDRML
+482 EAHLERML
-490 KYANPLDPNVLT
+490 KHANPLDPNVLT

-521 MDWMRQIIND
+521 MDWMRAIIKD
-531 AGRPVLF
+531 ADRPVLF

-544 HPADQPGQELIR
+544 HPADRPGQELIR

-577 DLGLARRL
+577 DLGFARRL
-585 VAGVDVWLNN
+585 VSGCDVWLNN

-602 SGTSGMKAGLN
+602 SGTSGMKAAMN

-619 VTDGWWDEGFDGTPG
+619 VTDGWWDEGYDGT
-634 NSNGWDIKPAPES
+634 NGWAIKPAPEY
-647 FDDARRNREDS
+647 FDEARRNREDS

-670 PMYYRRNELGYST
+670 PMYYRRHELGFSS
-683 EWVNMA
+683 EWVHMA
-689 KRSIASLLP
+689 KRSITTLLP
-698 RFNAT
+698 RFNST
-703 RMVLQYANQFYGP
+703 RMVMEYVNKFYGP
-716 ASRQWRRYSA
+716 ASRQWRRYS
-726 DDFAAARTVAAWK
+726 DGGFANAQAVAIWK
-739 TKVRQAWGGVSL
+739 TRVRQAWSGVSIR
-751 HRVDEPPKRLSFG
+751 RVDDARKRINFG
-764 EGMEIRV
+764 DSLAVRV
-771 AAHLNGL
+771 AVNLNGL

-785 ELLVGRASQA
+785 EILVGRASKN
-795 GQDKDLSA
+795 GQDKDL
-803 FAMQAGEVDANGI
+803 QAIQMKPDGREGLESVFTLELTPEI
-816 CQFKIEMVPEL
+816 CGKL
-827 CGRLIYRLRVY
+827 LYRVRVY
-838 PFNPLLTHPFETGLM
+838 PYHDLLTHPFETGLM

>member
-1 MKPGTPFVVEVNPRI
+1 MQPGTPYVVEVNPRI
-16 PRRLARLSELAEN
+16 PRRLARLTELAEN
-29 LWYAWDRPTRT
+29 LWYAWDQPTRT

-46 PGLWDAVNH
+46 PGLWNAVNH

-62 RVDEDR
+62 RVDEEH
-68 LTEAAED
+68 LTDAAED

-87 AFDTYMSEPLRRDVP
+87 AFDTYMSEPLRRDMP
-102 INLTP
+102 ISLKP
-107 SDLVAYF
+107 GDLVAYF

-173 TYTDSEFEDLPIH
+173 TYTDSEFDDLPIH
-186 PALREDGTEVHIEM
+186 PALREDGSEVHVQM
-200 ELPGRTVEVKVWE
+200 ELPGRGLEVKVWE

-228 PGNRAE
+228 PDNRPE

-253 EMVLGIGGVRAL
+253 EMVLGIGGMRAL
-265 EQMGIKPTAYHI
+265 EQMGIKPTCYHI

-291 RKVKQGLTYYAALE
+291 RKVKQGLNYHAALE
-305 AVAASTVFTTH
+305 AVAVSTVFTTH
-316 TPVPAGHDHFP
+316 TPVPAGHDHFA
-327 EDMIWSYFNHCCTD
+327 EEMIWEYFSHCCAD
-341 LGISREEFMGLGG
+341 LGVSREEFMLLGDAGRGLE
-354 AGQGQ
+354 
-359 DFNMTKLALNG
+359 FNMTKLALKG
-370 SRHHNGVSRIHGD
+370 SRHHNGVSRIHGG

-388 LADMWPQIDP
+388 LADMWPQIAPD
-398 KESPMEYITNG
+398 ESPMDYITNG
-409 VHVSTFLAQE
+409 VHVPTFLAQE

-438 EKFWGRMDSIPDHQF
+438 VDFWQKVEGILDHHF
-453 WSVHQAIKSQMLHAI
+453 WSVHQSIKTQMLHSI
-468 RNRVTQQHLRNHGS
+468 RHRITLQHLRNHGS
-482 AAHLDRML
+482 DAHLRRTL

-521 MDWMRQIIND
+521 MDWLRQIVSD
-531 AGRPVLF
+531 PERPVLF

-544 HPADQPGQELIR
+544 HPADRPGQELIR
-556 RIHEISRWP
+556 RIHEVSRWP

-577 DLGLARRL
+577 DLGLGRRL
-585 VAGVDVWLNN
+585 VAGCDVWLNN

-613 GVLNLS
+613 GVINLS
-619 VTDGWWDEGFDGTPG
+619 VADGWWDEGFDGA
-634 NSNGWDIKPAPES
+634 NGWSIKSAPEYY
-647 FDDARRNREDS
+647 DDARRNREDS
-658 QTLYELLQDQVI
+658 RDLYELLQDQVI
-670 PMYYRRNELGYST
+670 PMYYRRNELGISP
-683 EWVNMA
+683 EWVRMA
-689 KRSIASLLP
+689 KRSIATLLP
-698 RFNAT
+698 RFSST
-703 RMVLQYANQFYGP
+703 RMVLEYVNRFYAP
-716 ASRQWRRYSA
+716 ASRQWRRYSEGG
-726 DDFAAARTVAAWK
+726 FAAAQALAAWK
-739 TKVRQAWGGVSL
+739 AKVRTAWGGISVRRL
-751 HRVDEPPKRLSFG
+751 DEPQKRLVFG
-764 EGMEIRV
+764 EAMDIRV
-771 AAHLNGL
+771 AARLNGL

-785 ELLVGRASQA
+785 ELLIGRASHA
-795 GQDKDLSA
+795 GQGKEL
-803 FAMQAGEVDANGI
+803 QTIVLKPAGWQGDEALFELELLPD
-816 CQFKIEMVPEL
+816 L
-827 CGRLIYRLRVY
+827 CGRLQYRVRIYPY
-838 PFNPLLTHPFETGLM
+838 HELLTHPFETGLM